1 MSQHASHSSSHVQH
15 AAPAAQVAAAT
26 THISRGS
33 VGDADIARRAYQ
45 KYEARGR
52 IHGFDREDWI
62 AASHEFIA
70 ETFGHSSLI
79 PSRALSALPDDNQFP
94 GA

>member
-1 MSQHASHSSSHVQH
+1 MSQHASHSSPHIQR
-15 AAPAAQVAAAT
+15 AAGSSQGTAAAT
-26 THISRGS
+26 HISKKS
-33 VGDADIARRAYQ
+33 ACDADIAKRAYE

-52 IHGFDREDWI
+52 THGFDREDWI
-62 AASHEFIA
+62 AASHELIT

-79 PSRALSALPDDNQFP
+79 PSRALSALPDGKQFP